1 MLKRAAPILFVLAI
15 AGAAHAQMGQG
26 GGGGRGGRGGHG
38 GGSKPSSQQSAP
50 SSTPAKAAPTPTNQ
64 IVIVGVV
71 KAIDLET
78 QRVTIAYEPVEALN
92 WPAGSNPF
100 PVSKTAMLTAARVGQ
115 KVKFSIDS
123 GQISAIGPFDPAP

>member
-1 MLKRAAPILFVLAI
+1 MMLKRAAPILLVLAI

-26 GGGGRGGRGGHG
+26 GGGRGRGGHG

-50 SSTPAKAAPTPTNQ
+50 SSTPAKAPPTPTNQ

-92 WPAGSNPF
+92 WPAGTMPF
-100 PVSKTAMLTAARVGQ
+100 PVSKTAMLSAARVGQ
-115 KVKFSIDS
+115 KVKFSVDS
-123 GQISAIGPFDPAP
+123 GQISAIGPFDPTP